1 MTEASSTSPSEVS
14 DGEIQLCTESIV
26 VDLSI
31 IVYSVCGLLIVC
43 ANAVI
48 LVNMRHTC
56 DRCYSHMAKFFY
68 QALAFTDMFIGIICC
83 SFEIVFAK
91 IPVTITGSIL
101 CNVFMAIYVT
111 MVCLSLLLLCCVSID
126 RYIAITRPLRYPTIV
141 TRKRSRWAV
150 VVCGLLSLLPFSLEF
165 LPYTDLDAIAKSC
178 TLRWIHIDKTSMSFV
193 AILVI
198 LLCGPFSVLI
208 FTNFR
213 LLRIVRKSVRLDVVQ
228 RTKKKREVT
237 NMSARSSMQNGWSWR
252 DGSRESIARTIS
264 SNCDDVFSRDER
276 IKNFA
281 DDDDDDD
288 IVDTRLGHYTQEAS
302 ISAGKPAAPNSER
315 CYSYASLPSQIDIP
329 TPNVND
335 SEGSRECNRRGP
347 RNPRQPRRK
356 TGGHSRGVRTI
367 LMVTFMFLI
376 CWSPFVAM
384 LTVKAIVP
392 THIPCSVI
400 FVVTVFNLSNSF
412 CNAFIFLWM
421 SACFRRQSAAF
432 LRRLFCRRQQ
442 LNY

>member
-1 MTEASSTSPSEVS
+1 MTIGYLELNSTSLSEAS
-14 DGEIQLCTESIV
+14 DDEIRLCTNSIV
-26 VDLSI
+26 VTLSI
-31 IVYSVCGLLIVC
+31 IIYSVCGLLIVC

-91 IPVTITGSIL
+91 IPATITGSIL

-141 TRKRSRWAV
+141 TPKRSRWAV
-150 VVCGLLSLLPFSLEF
+150 VACGLLSLLPFSLEF
-165 LPYTDLDAIAKSC
+165 LPYTDLDAIARSC
-178 TLRWIHIDKTSMSFV
+178 TLRWIHIDQTSMSFV

-237 NMSARSSMQNGWSWR
+237 NISARASMQNGWSGR
-252 DGSRESIARTIS
+252 EGSRESIARTVS

-281 DDDDDDD
+281 DDGD

-302 ISAGKPAAPNSER
+302 IATGKPAAPNSER
-315 CYSYASLPSQIDIP
+315 CSCASLSSQIDIP
-329 TPNVND
+329 IPNVIN
-335 SEGSRECNRRGP
+335 SEGSSECSRRGP

-421 SACFRRQSAAF
+421 SACFRRKSAAF
-432 LRRLFCRRQQ
+432 LRRLFCRRQ